1 MQTRDQPNPNANCVW
16 YSDISAEMQS
26 RADDESKS
34 NLPMRRDGKCSALP
48 AGVGRVAIGKGVM
61 PVHFSGY
68 HSMCRRRSIIQ
79 KSQEP
84 EGSSILEMQTSEHQH
99 GGGSNPASITCQG
112 GETKVVG
119 CNLAAKGW
127 NCGCVCGYVD
137 LQSPERPTSI

>member
-1 MQTRDQPNPNANCVW
+1 
-16 YSDISAEMQS
+16 
-26 RADDESKS
+26 
-34 NLPMRRDGKCSALP
+34 MRRDGKCSALP

-99 GGGSNPASITCQG
+99 GRWLKSGLDYVSRWRDESSWLQFGCEGVELRMRTWVCRSSES
-112 GETKVVG
+112 GEANFDIRTV
-119 CNLAAKGW
+119 N
-127 NCGCVCGYVD
+127 
-137 LQSPERPTSI
+137 